1 MQRSAHCIRG
11 KSGCTSLTRLPEA
24 CVPAMETSGHRCGM
38 ATPVPPSRFSFQTS
52 CCPSNSGTG
61 SEKANHMR
69 AAQGT
74 AAAQEGP
81 PLTFSCFAQDGAC
94 SGKAPNAKSSE
105 ASPRGGPQRTT
116 LHSLS
121 RDKNSHVSP
130 VYLDKN
136 QAAVLAFDFRNPRFL
151 TNARLKECQECGR
164 LSGGF
169 TAAQR
174 DHSLWGQGLHL

>member
-1 MQRSAHCIRG
+1 MYPPWRPAGTAVGWQHPSHPPV
-11 KSGCTSLTRLPEA
+11 SLSRHLAAPVTLAQGQKKQTA
-24 CVPAMETSGHRCGM
+24 CVPPKELLQPKRD
-38 ATPVPPSRFSFQTS
+38 
-52 CCPSNSGTG
+52 
-61 SEKANHMR
+61 
-69 AAQGT
+69 
-74 AAAQEGP
+74 P
-81 PLTFSCFAQDGAC
+81 PLTFSCFAQDGAS

-105 ASPRGGPQRTT
+105 ASPCGGPQRTT

-121 RDKNSHVSP
+121 RDKNPHVSP

-136 QAAVLAFDFRNPRFL
+136 QAAALAFDFRNPRFL
-151 TNARLKECQECGR
+151 TNARPKECQECGR